1 MEPLKNLRRLP
12 AVHACQMVGAADRKK
27 NVSAADGR
35 RMAGRLKIG
44 QAANNPVEK
53 NPATAS

>member
-12 AVHACQMVGAADRKK
+12 AVHACQMVGAADREK
-27 NVSAADGR
+27 NASAPDGR
-35 RMAGRLKIG
+35 RMAGRLKTG
-44 QAANNPVEK
+44 QAVNNPGEK